1 MASQASLEEKEVR
14 SYLRACIPET
24 ALPEYRASRKKIP
37 LEDWV
42 QFPLVEFVNSP
53 KQREFFAPSCRF
65 LCPRD
70 AVPVAKDLEIY
81 RIGLQAVIDDVTFCM
96 DGALVK
102 GIVGL
107 GRSGS
112 KFFFSRD
119 SNCQIDM
126 RAWRAARLFVGA
138 QATINS
144 ARIVLDDGQVYLG
157 PDAMLSDEILVQAG
171 DQHSIWDLES
181 KKVLNKHQQPII
193 VGEHAWIGRRVT
205 LLAGAVIGCGAIV
218 GAASV
223 VTREIAPFSAA
234 VGVPARVVKERVT
247 WSRNV
252 EWLSP
257 QEREFLARRNPTGE
271 APAVAG
277 SPSL

>member
-1 MASQASLEEKEVR
+1 MGLQSVQVEDTDG
-14 SYLRACIPET
+14 YLRACIPEA
-24 ALPEYRASRKKIP
+24 ALAEHQASRERASF
-37 LEDWV
+37 ETWV
-42 QFPLVEFVNSP
+42 QRPLVDFVNSP
-53 KQREFFAPSCRF
+53 KQREYFAPSCS
-65 LCPRD
+65 LLYPHD
-70 AVPVAKDLEIY
+70 TVPELKELDIY
-81 RIGLQAVIDDVTFCM
+81 RIGLQALIEDVRFCL
-96 DGALVK
+96 DGAQLK
-102 GIVGL
+102 GVIGL

-138 QATINS
+138 KATING

-157 PDAMLSDEILVQAG
+157 ADAMLSDEILIQAG
-171 DQHSIWDLES
+171 DQHSIWDLET

-205 LLAGAVIGCGAIV
+205 LLPGAVIGCGSLV

-234 VGVPARVVKERVT
+234 VGVPARVVKQRVT

-257 QEREFLARRNPTGE
+257 QEREFLARRNPTAE
-271 APAVAG
+271 TPVIAG
-277 SPSL
+277 SP